1 MNIKLETLN
10 LTRYDDEKHK
20 ILKEELENGE
30 SASRFI
36 HQIAQR
42 LNNSSY
48 AGDNI
53 FQSAFVVL
61 DKDMPIGYV
70 YISSNKND
78 EVFLECS
85 LLKRFRKMGYGK
97 RLLNEVSNY
106 LFEQHNI
113 RCIKGDVD
121 PSNKNSQMML
131 ESCGYLFDE
140 EDYEERN
147 FIGNMVF
154 FKESECY
161 VPKRRNG
168 K

>member
-1 MNIKLETLN
+1 MNIKLETLS
-10 LTRYDDEKHK
+10 LTRYDDEKHQY
-20 ILKEELENGE
+20 LKNELEKGE
-30 SASRFI
+30 SSSRFI
-36 HQIAQR
+36 HQIAER
-42 LNNSSY
+42 LDNSNNSNS
-48 AGDNI
+48 NI

-61 DKDMPIGYV
+61 DGDIPIGYV
-70 YISSNKND
+70 YISSNRND

-85 LLKRFRKMGYGK
+85 LLKTFRNKGYGK

-106 LFEQHNI
+106 LFEEHNI

-121 PSNKNSQMML
+121 PSNKNSQLML

-140 EDYEERN
+140 EEYEKRN

-161 VPKRRNG
+161 ISKRR

>member
-1 MNIKLETLN
+1 MYIKLETLD
-10 LTRYDDEKHK
+10 LTRYDAEKHRF
-20 ILKEELENGE
+20 LKEDLENGE

-36 HQIAQR
+36 HQMAQR
-42 LNNSSY
+42 LDNSIY
-48 AGDNI
+48 AGENI

-61 DKDMPIGYV
+61 DREIPIGYV

-78 EVFLECS
+78 EVFLEYS
-85 LLKRFRKMGYGK
+85 LLKSFRGMGYGK

-106 LFEQHNI
+106 LFENHNI

-131 ESCGYLFDE
+131 ESCGYEFDE

-147 FIGNMVF
+147 FMGNMVF

-161 VPKRRNG
+161 VSKRKR
-168 K
+168 

>member
-1 MNIKLETLN
+1 MNIRLETLD
-10 LTRYDDEKHK
+10 LVRYDVEKHGF
-20 ILKEELENGE
+20 LKDELENGE

-42 LNNSSY
+42 LENSIY
-48 AGDNI
+48 AGENI

-61 DKDMPIGYV
+61 DREMPIGYV

-85 LLKRFRKMGYGK
+85 LLKNCRGMGYGK

-106 LFEQHNI
+106 LFENYNI

-131 ESCGYLFDE
+131 ESCGYEFDE

-147 FIGNMVF
+147 FTGNMVF
-154 FKESECY
+154 FKESEYY
-161 VPKRRNG
+161 VSKR
-168 K
+168 KK

>member
-1 MNIKLETLN
+1 MNIQLGTLN
-10 LTRYDDEKHK
+10 LTRYDDKKHK
-20 ILKEELENGE
+20 FLKEELEKGG

-42 LNNSSY
+42 LDNSSY
-48 AGDNI
+48 AGVDI

-61 DKDMPIGYV
+61 DVDMPIGYV
-70 YISSNKND
+70 YISSKKND

-85 LLKRFRKMGYGK
+85 LLKEFRGKGYGK
-97 RLLNEVSNY
+97 KLLNEVSNY

-121 PSNKNSQMML
+121 PSNKNSQKMF
-131 ESCGYLFDE
+131 ESCGYEFDE
-140 EDYEERN
+140 EEYEERN

-154 FKESECY
+154 FKESDCY
-161 VPKRRNG
+161 VSKRRNRI
-168 K
+168 

>member
-1 MNIKLETLN
+1 MEIKLETLI
-10 LTRYDDEKHK
+10 LSRYNEEKHK
-20 ILKEELENGE
+20 DLKDQLEKGE
-30 SASRFI
+30 SSSRFI
-36 HQIAQR
+36 HEIAKR
-42 LNNSSY
+42 LDNSTFCKE
-48 AGDNI
+48 NI

-61 DKDMPIGYV
+61 DDNLPIGYV
-70 YISSNKND
+70 YISSNRND

-85 LLKRFRKMGYGK
+85 ILKQFRNKGYGK
-97 RLLNEVSNY
+97 RLLNELGDY
-106 LFEQHNI
+106 LFEEHNI

-140 EDYEERN
+140 EEYEKRN
-147 FIGNMVF
+147 FCGNMVF

-161 VPKRRNG
+161 VSKRR

>member
-1 MNIKLETLN
+1 MYIKLETLD
-10 LTRYDDEKHK
+10 LTRYDAEKHRF
-20 ILKEELENGE
+20 LKEDLENGE

-36 HQIAQR
+36 HQMAQR
-42 LNNSSY
+42 LDNSIY
-48 AGDNI
+48 AGENI

-61 DKDMPIGYV
+61 DREIPIGYV

-78 EVFLECS
+78 EVFLEYS
-85 LLKRFRKMGYGK
+85 LLKSFRGMGYGK

-106 LFEQHNI
+106 LFENHNI

-131 ESCGYLFDE
+131 ESCGYEFAE

-147 FIGNMVF
+147 FMGNMVF

-161 VPKRRNG
+161 VSKRKR
-168 K
+168 

>member
-1 MNIKLETLN
+1 MNIKLETLD
-10 LTRYDDEKHK
+10 LTRYDDEKHRF
-20 ILKEELENGE
+20 LKEDLENGE

-36 HQIAQR
+36 HQMAQR
-42 LNNSSY
+42 LDNSIY
-48 AGDNI
+48 AGENI

-61 DKDMPIGYV
+61 DREIPIGYV
-70 YISSNKND
+70 YISSNKKD

-85 LLKRFRKMGYGK
+85 LLKSFRGMGYGK
-97 RLLNEVSNY
+97 RLLSNY
-106 LFEQHNI
+106 LFENHNI

-131 ESCGYLFDE
+131 ESCGYEFDE

-147 FIGNMVF
+147 FMGNMVF

-161 VPKRRNG
+161 VSKRKR
-168 K
+168 

>member
-10 LTRYDDEKHK
+10 LTRYDEEKHK
-20 ILKEELENGE
+20 FLKDELENGE
-30 SASRFI
+30 SSSRFI

-42 LNNSSY
+42 LDNSNF
-48 AGDNI
+48 AGENI

-61 DKDMPIGYV
+61 DKDIPIGYV
-70 YISSNKND
+70 YISSNKKD

-85 LLKRFRKMGYGK
+85 LLKNFRGKGYGK

-106 LFEQHNI
+106 LFEKHNI

-121 PSNKNSQMML
+121 PSNKNSLVML
-131 ESCGYLFDE
+131 KACGYEFDE

-161 VPKRRNG
+161 VPKRRNV